1 MPLRPVDRDVL
12 SDACRSIAQD
22 NYGFV
27 YVDRDEE
34 EIKSEYQ
41 TGEKG
46 LMNADSVSTA
56 DVKDGLEEIAAEET
70 SPFERIRA
78 GVYYVD
84 PFGIGIDMGIADELQ
99 ELFHNQI
106 VITTEQLRQHFDLA
120 HDDAEFFAEE
130 LRANDRGLVMRI
142 VAGNRDY
149 YTVGPKLKDHVAG
162 SGEDLEDKLIH
173 RSRNGTLP
181 HDKLEDAISVSAV
194 SDVIDYLQTEG
205 YVIDLDGEYLV
216 PAAVEEFTRWLAA
229 EIEDDVLAAFADANY
244 VLPASE
250 YRALLE
256 TEIERRS
263 NVLSAVRSSRASMT
277 DDEIVDAVAERFES
291 DDSPQVEVVESD
303 GVAVHRGPA
312 DEEVEAHAS
321 EVVRPVLRD
330 TTAGTPSSLLDDV
343 RPDIK
348 ELRLAST
355 DRANDY
361 LRSRIEERAEELIR
375 EDFQ

>member
-84 PFGIGIDMGIADELQ
+84 PFGIGIDMGVADELQ
-99 ELFHNQI
+99 ELFRNQI

-130 LRANDRGLVMRI
+130 LRTNDRGLVMRI

-149 YTVGPKLKDHVAG
+149 YTVGPKLKDHVG
-162 SGEDLEDKLIH
+162 DSGEDLDDKLIH
-173 RSRNGTLP
+173 RSRNGTLS
-181 HDKLEDAISVSAV
+181 HEKLEGAISVAAV

-205 YVIDLDGEYLV
+205 YVVDLDGEYLV
-216 PAAVEEFTRWLAA
+216 PAALDEFTRWLAD
-229 EIEDDVLAAFADANY
+229 EIESEVVDAFDDSGHVVPAAEYDS
-244 VLPASE
+244 LIRSE
-250 YRALLE
+250 V
-256 TEIERRS
+256 ERLS
-263 NVLSAVRSSRASMT
+263 DVFSAVRSSRGDT
-277 DDEIVDAVAERFES
+277 DEREIVTGVRDRLADNIQIEVDERHGVATKRDAVEADIESYSDEIVQDVLGGKSTMSLPNAKEAARE
-291 DDSPQVEVVESD
+291 QVEQLQL
-303 GVAVHRGPA
+303 AVTDTA
-312 DEEVEAHAS
+312 NS
-321 EVVRPVLRD
+321 YLRD
-330 TTAGTPSSLLDDV
+330 QITERV
-343 RPDIK
+343 H
-348 ELRLAST
+348 EQ
-355 DRANDY
+355 
-361 LRSRIEERAEELIR
+361 IEEE
-375 EDFQ
+375 F

>member
-84 PFGIGIDMGIADELQ
+84 PFGIGIDMGVADELQ
-99 ELFHNQI
+99 ELFRNQI

-130 LRANDRGLVMRI
+130 LRTNDRGLVMRI

-149 YTVGPKLKDHVAG
+149 YTVGPKLKDHVGG
-162 SGEDLEDKLIH
+162 SGEDLDDKLIH
-173 RSRNGTLP
+173 RSRNGTLS
-181 HDKLEDAISVSAV
+181 HEKLEDAISVAAV

-205 YVIDLDGEYLV
+205 YVVDLDGEYLV
-216 PAAVEEFTRWLAA
+216 PAALDEFTRWLAD
-229 EIEDDVLAAFADANY
+229 EIESEVIEAFDDSGHVMPAAEYDS
-244 VLPASE
+244 LIRSE
-250 YRALLE
+250 V
-256 TEIERRS
+256 ERLS
-263 NVLSAVRSSRASMT
+263 DVFSAVRSSRGDTSEREVLTGVRDRLADNIQIEVDERHGIAAKRDAVEADIESYS
-277 DDEIVDAVAERFES
+277 DEIVQDVLGGKSTMSLPNAKEAGREQVDQLQLAVTDTANS
-291 DDSPQVEVVESD
+291 Y
-303 GVAVHRGPA
+303 
-312 DEEVEAHAS
+312 
-321 EVVRPVLRD
+321 LRD
-330 TTAGTPSSLLDDV
+330 QITERV
-343 RPDIK
+343 H
-348 ELRLAST
+348 EQ
-355 DRANDY
+355 
-361 LRSRIEERAEELIR
+361 IEEE
-375 EDFQ
+375 F

>member
-84 PFGIGIDMGIADELQ
+84 PFGIGIDMGVADELQ
-99 ELFHNQI
+99 ELFRNQI

-130 LRANDRGLVMRI
+130 LRTNDRGLVMRI

-149 YTVGPKLKDHVAG
+149 YTVGPKLKDHVG
-162 SGEDLEDKLIH
+162 DSGEDLDDKLIH
-173 RSRNGTLP
+173 RSRNGTLS
-181 HDKLEDAISVSAV
+181 HEKLEDAISVAAV

-205 YVIDLDGEYLV
+205 YVVDLDGEYLV
-216 PAAVEEFTRWLAA
+216 PAALDEFTRWLAD
-229 EIEDDVLAAFADANY
+229 EIESEVVDAFDDSGHVVPAAEYDS
-244 VLPASE
+244 LIRSE
-250 YRALLE
+250 V
-256 TEIERRS
+256 ERLS
-263 NVLSAVRSSRASMT
+263 DVFSAVRSSRGDT
-277 DDEIVDAVAERFES
+277 DEREIVTGVRDRLADNIQIEVDERHGVAAKRDAVEADIESYSDEIVQDVLGGKSTMSLPNAKEAARE
-291 DDSPQVEVVESD
+291 QVEQLQL
-303 GVAVHRGPA
+303 AVTDTA
-312 DEEVEAHAS
+312 NS
-321 EVVRPVLRD
+321 YLRD
-330 TTAGTPSSLLDDV
+330 QITERV
-343 RPDIK
+343 H
-348 ELRLAST
+348 EQ
-355 DRANDY
+355 
-361 LRSRIEERAEELIR
+361 IEEE
-375 EDFQ
+375 F

>member
-56 DVKDGLEEIAAEET
+56 DVKDGLDEVAAEET
-70 SPFERIRA
+70 SPFERIRG

-84 PFGIGIDMGIADELQ
+84 PFGIGIDMGVADELQ
-99 ELFHNQI
+99 ELFRNQI

-130 LRANDRGLVMRI
+130 LRTNDRGLVMRI

-149 YTVGPKLKDHVAG
+149 YTVGPKLKDHVG
-162 SGEDLEDKLIH
+162 SSGEDLDDKLIH
-173 RSRNGTLP
+173 RSRDGRLS
-181 HDKLEDAISVSAV
+181 HEKLEDAISVAAV

-205 YVIDLDGEYLV
+205 YVVDLDGEYLV
-216 PAAVEEFTRWLAA
+216 PAALDEFTRWLAD
-229 EIEDDVLAAFADANY
+229 EIESEVVDAFDDSGHVMPAAEYDS
-244 VLPASE
+244 LIRSE
-250 YRALLE
+250 V
-256 TEIERRS
+256 ERLS
-263 NVLSAVRSSRASMT
+263 DVFSAVRSSRGDTTEREILAGVRDRLADNIQIEVNERHGIAAKRDAVEADIESYSE
-277 DDEIVDAVAERFES
+277 EIVQDVLGGKSTMSLPNAKETAREQVDELQLAVTDTANS
-291 DDSPQVEVVESD
+291 Y
-303 GVAVHRGPA
+303 
-312 DEEVEAHAS
+312 
-321 EVVRPVLRD
+321 LRD
-330 TTAGTPSSLLDDV
+330 QITERV
-343 RPDIK
+343 H
-348 ELRLAST
+348 EQ
-355 DRANDY
+355 
-361 LRSRIEERAEELIR
+361 IEEE
-375 EDFQ
+375 F

>member
-46 LMNADSVSTA
+46 LMNADSVSTT
-56 DVKDGLEEIAAEET
+56 DVKSELEEIAAEENT
-70 SPFERIRA
+70 PFERIRA
-78 GVYYVD
+78 GVYYLD
-84 PFGIGIDMGIADELQ
+84 PFGIGIDMGVADELQ
-99 ELFHNQI
+99 ELFRNQI

-149 YTVGPKLKDHVAG
+149 YTVGPKLKDHVGG
-162 SGEDLEDKLIH
+162 SGEDLEDKLTH

-216 PAAVEEFTRWLAA
+216 PAAIEDFTRWLAS
-229 EIEDDVLAAFADANY
+229 EIEDDVLAALADANY
-244 VLPASE
+244 VVPASE
-250 YRALLE
+250 YRSLLE
-256 TEIERRS
+256 EEIERRS
-263 NVLSAVRSSRASMT
+263 NVLSAVRSSRGST
-277 DDEIVDAVAERFES
+277 TEKQIVDAVVERFKS
-291 DDSPQVEVVESD
+291 DDSPTVEVVESA

-312 DEEVEAHAS
+312 DEEVESHAN
-321 EVVRPVLRD
+321 EIVRPVLRD
-330 TTAGTPSSLLDDV
+330 TTAGTPSSMLDDV
-343 RPDIK
+343 RPDIDD
-348 ELRLAST
+348 LRLASA

-361 LRSRIEERAEELIR
+361 LQTEIEERAEELIR
-375 EDFQ
+375 EDF

>member
-1 MPLRPVDRDVL
+1 MMSLRPVDRDVL
-12 SDACRSIAQD
+12 SDACRSIAKE

-34 EIKSEYQ
+34 DIKSEYQ
-41 TGEKG
+41 TGDKG

-56 DVKDGLEEIAAEET
+56 DVKDGLEKIAGEET

-84 PFGIGIDMGIADELQ
+84 PFGSGIGIDMGGDMGIADELQ
-99 ELFHNQI
+99 QLFRNQI

-130 LRANDRGLVMRI
+130 LRTNDRGLVMRI

-149 YTVGPKLKDHVAG
+149 YTVGSKLKDQVTG
-162 SGEDLEDKLIH
+162 GGEDLQDKLIH
-173 RSRNGTLP
+173 RSRNGTLS

-216 PAAVEEFTRWLAA
+216 PAAIEEFTRWLAA

-250 YRALLE
+250 YHALLE
-256 TEIERRS
+256 EEIQRRS
-263 NVLSAVRSSRASMT
+263 NVLSAVRSSRASTT
-277 DDEIVDAVAERFES
+277 DDEIVNAVTERFES
-291 DDSPQVEVVESD
+291 DNSPQVEVIVSPSTASRPTKRWRLTPRRSFARCC
-303 GVAVHRGPA
+303 VTPPPA
-312 DEEVEAHAS
+312 PPPVCWTTCARRSTISAWP
-321 EVVRPVLRD
+321 RPTAR
-330 TTAGTPSSLLDDV
+330 TTTSRAG
-343 RPDIK
+343 
-348 ELRLAST
+348 
-355 DRANDY
+355 
-361 LRSRIEERAEELIR
+361 SRTEQMI
-375 EDFQ
+375 